1 MVDPDAKGKVNNK
14 TFYITAAGTEIT
26 VSKAKGADTA
36 TTRYL
41 NFDYTQIM
49 KMQILPNDEVLLTK
63 VDGVLFD
70 HPKKIHGDKGYT
82 DRKIFP
88 LVNTFTLYTL
98 KTNTVINVT
107 AWGSG

>member
-14 TFYITAAGTEIT
+14 VFYITAAGTEI
-26 VSKAKGADTA
+26 VVMKGKGADTA

-49 KMQILPNDEVLLTK
+49 KMQILPDDEILLTK
-63 VDGVLFD
+63 VDGVLLD
-70 HPKKIHGDKGYT
+70 YPRKIFQDKGYT

-88 LVNTFTLYTL
+88 LVNNFTLYTL
-98 KTNTVINVT
+98 KSNTLITVT
-107 AWGSG
+107 VWGSG